1 MYLCAANF
9 RWVTDAEKTK
19 NMIKKSSYFLG
30 IGVLVLF
37 VSSGFNSFKIEK
49 LKGFHL
55 EDGETIVYH
64 VPSEEEEVEGIVE
77 NTIAVPYVGKT
88 YAGFK
93 QAMAY
98 RESRGMLHL
107 VNPYGYMG
115 KYQFGRSTLRTIGIY
130 DFQEFL
136 RNAEWQDKAF
146 RALLEK
152 NKWELRKEIEK
163 YSGKV
168 INGVQITESGLLA
181 AAHLAGAGSV
191 KKYLRSNG
199 SNGFKDGFGTSLRS
213 YIKLFKGYDV
223 SHIEADANAK
233 VLLD

>member
-1 MYLCAANF
+1 M
-9 RWVTDAEKTK
+9 TDAEKTK

-30 IGVLVLF
+30 IGILVLV
-37 VSSGFNSFKIEK
+37 VSSGFNSFKVEK
-49 LKGFHL
+49 LEGFHVEYDTEL
-55 EDGETIVYH
+55 RYH
-64 VPSEEEEVEGIVE
+64 VPSEEEEVEESVVS
-77 NTIAVPYVGKT
+77 TISVPYVGKT

-115 KYQFGRSTLRTIGIY
+115 KYQFGRSTLRTVGIY

-199 SNGFKDGFGTSLRS
+199 TNGFKDGFGTSLGS